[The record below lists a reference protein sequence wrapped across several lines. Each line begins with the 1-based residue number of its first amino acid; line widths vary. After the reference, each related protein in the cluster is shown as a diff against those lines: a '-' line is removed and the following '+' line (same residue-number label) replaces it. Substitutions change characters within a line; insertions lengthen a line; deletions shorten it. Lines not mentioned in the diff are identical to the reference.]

1 MLLVTIILLLLKT
14 LRNHFHF
21 NGLETNVYQIYNN
34 ISVERGTNQIN
45 NITQKPKIRNF
56 KMIMFITKLLYK
68 SGSFTQYAL
77 ISLVKNFKMPYGL
90 KVAVV
95 DPEKFMQRAKSD

>member
-1 MLLVTIILLLLKT
+1 
-14 LRNHFHF
+14 
-21 NGLETNVYQIYNN
+21 
-34 ISVERGTNQIN
+34 
-45 NITQKPKIRNF
+45 
-56 KMIMFITKLLYK
+56 MIMFITKLLYK

-95 DPEKFMQRAKSD
+95 DPEKFMQRAKSDWKREMLSPSTTLIMVGNSGETYK